1 MKVENALSG
10 KLRLKGRK
18 KKDVAG
24 GEKWGGTAWKVGVE
38 TTPFFFRARV
48 LLMFWG
54 GLSVLGRRV
63 AETEWV
69 F

>member
-1 MKVENALSG
+1 MKRCLKVENALSG

-38 TTPFFFRARV
+38 TTPFFSALASF
-48 LLMFWG
+48 
-54 GLSVLGRRV
+54 
-63 AETEWV
+63 
-69 F
+69 